1 MLKYKCFIKFI
12 QYIKLPYFKP
22 YAGVSTAIMIF
33 TKTGT
38 GGTDKVWFYDMKA
51 DGYSLDDKRNPIE
64 DNDINDIVER
74 FSNLDKEVD
83 RKRTEQSFFV
93 PVEEIREN
101 GYELS
106 INKYKEIEYEEVHY
120 DSPQEIMLRIRE
132 LELNITTGIEE
143 LAEMIGE

>member
-1 MLKYKCFIKFI
+1 
-12 QYIKLPYFKP
+12 
-22 YAGVSTAIMIF
+22 MIF

-93 PVEEIREN
+93 PIEEIRDN
-101 GYELS
+101 GYDLS
-106 INKYKEIEYEEVHY
+106 INKYKEIEYEEVVY
-120 DSPQEIMLRIRE
+120 DSPQEIMLKIRE
-132 LELNITTGIEE
+132 LEMDITAGIEE

>member
-1 MLKYKCFIKFI
+1 
-12 QYIKLPYFKP
+12 
-22 YAGVSTAIMIF
+22 MIF

-38 GGTDKVWFYDMKA
+38 GGTDKVWFYDMIA

-74 FSNLDKEVD
+74 FSNLDKEED

-93 PVEEIREN
+93 PVEEIRDN
-101 GYELS
+101 GYDLS
-106 INKYKEIEYEEVHY
+106 INKYKEIEYEEVKY

-132 LELNITTGIEE
+132 LEMDITAGIEE